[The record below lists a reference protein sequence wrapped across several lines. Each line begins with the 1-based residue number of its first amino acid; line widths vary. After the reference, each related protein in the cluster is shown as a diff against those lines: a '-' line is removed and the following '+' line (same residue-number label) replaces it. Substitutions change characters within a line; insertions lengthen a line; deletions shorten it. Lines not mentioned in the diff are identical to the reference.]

1 MLTYN
6 EMIDCGQKYSD
17 AKKQMLIEK
26 YKAFVEYLK
35 KVISIT
41 FKDNEKQIVSY
52 LKEINEQSFL
62 LDWHSSGIHYDG
74 FVINRLTDEMIGVN
88 SLRAHDSY
96 YDPVLKLESDI
107 DDEELLTFFDKE
119 YKHFVNLFVPT
130 YYLEDY
136 KNDLIDERNSL
147 VCKIANKFN
156 EVFYNVF
163 INHFESLCIN
173 DVQSFI
179 KSKFSLNFTDERRK
193 EADIEVCKEY
203 NLYREKVAE
212 LTKNF
217 NESVKDLK

>member
-1 MLTYN
+1 MLNYN
-6 EMIDCGQKYSD
+6 EMVKCEQKY
-17 AKKQMLIEK
+17 AFEKKQMLIEK
-26 YKAFVEYLK
+26 YKAFIEYFK
-35 KVISIT
+35 KVINII
-41 FKDNEKQIVSY
+41 FEDDEKQVSSY
-52 LKEINEQSFL
+52 LKETSSQSLFL
-62 LDWHSSGIHYDG
+62 NWCVEGIHYDG

-179 KSKFSLNFTDERRK
+179 KSKFSLNFTDERRI